1 MFVTNIIILNLI
13 LKNKL
18 FALIKYFKKSNNF
31 LEIFNE
37 LISWENKF
45 HE

>member
-1 MFVTNIIILNLI
+1 VLI
-13 LKNKL
+13 GNQ
-18 FALIKYFKKSNNF
+18 IFKKSNNF

-37 LISWENKF
+37 LISWEKKF